1 MTDFTFDDLL
11 NLIQMAQTLNDTE
24 RREWRIRLFKEFNE
38 NDGHL
43 SEDSRQGL
51 AHLFQREIQR
61 IDGEIPQ
68 TEQQYDEVRENEQ
81 DEVEAIRPDLQ
92 TLVQDYQ
99 VQTDEI
105 VKDYQ
110 KGFHLIDK
118 EVDGVLQTVFA
129 ETDQA
134 DIEAIKAQLS
144 RPRLNS

>member
-11 NLIQMAQTLNDTE
+11 NLIQ
-24 RREWRIRLFKEFNE
+24 
-38 NDGHL
+38 
-43 SEDSRQGL
+43 
-51 AHLFQREIQR
+51 
-61 IDGEIPQ
+61 IPQ

>member
-24 RREWRIRLFKEFNE
+24 R
-38 NDGHL
+38 
-43 SEDSRQGL
+43 
-51 AHLFQREIQR
+51 
-61 IDGEIPQ
+61 
-68 TEQQYDEVRENEQ
+68 EQQYDEVRENEQ